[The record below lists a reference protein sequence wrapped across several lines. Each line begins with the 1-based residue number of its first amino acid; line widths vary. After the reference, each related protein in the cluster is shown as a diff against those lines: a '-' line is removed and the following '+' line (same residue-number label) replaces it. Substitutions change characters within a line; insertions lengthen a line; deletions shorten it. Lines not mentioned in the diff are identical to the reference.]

1 MTPTPA
7 LDETWLEVLAQEFQ
21 LQYMHELKKFLQQ
34 EKQTEKIIYPAN
46 DKIFNAFNLTP
57 FDEVKVVILGQ
68 DPYHGKGQAHG
79 LSFSV
84 LNGIKPPPS
93 LKNIFKELADDLKV
107 SIHNNG
113 NLTAW
118 GKQGVLLL
126 NSVLSVRHKQPAS
139 HKERG
144 WEKFTDAVIDKLN
157 TYHTQLV
164 FILWGSYA
172 QSKGKFIDRNKHLVI
187 ESAHPSPFAAH
198 RGFFGS
204 KPFSKT
210 NSYLQENNKQPI
222 NWQL

>member
-7 LDETWLEVLAQEFQ
+7 LDETWLEVLAPELRQP
-21 LQYMHELKKFLQQ
+21 YMQELKKFLQQ
-34 EKQTEKIIYPAN
+34 EKQAKEVIYPAS

-68 DPYHGKGQAHG
+68 DPYHGVGQAHG

-84 LNGIKPPPS
+84 PDGITPPPS
-93 LKNIFKELADDLKV
+93 LKNIFKELHSD
-107 SIHNNG
+107 IGIQITNNG

-118 GKQGVLLL
+118 AKQGILLL
-126 NSVLSVRHKQPAS
+126 NSALSVRHKQPAS

-157 TYHTQLV
+157 LYHAQLV
-164 FILWGSYA
+164 FMLWGSYA
-172 QSKGKFIDRNKHLVI
+172 QNKGKLIDRDKHLVI
-187 ESAHPSPFAAH
+187 ESPHPSPFAAH

-210 NSYLQENNKQPI
+210 NAYLSEHAKQPI
-222 NWQL
+222 NWKV

>member
-1 MTPTPA
+1 MVPTPA
-7 LDETWLEVLAQEFQ
+7 LDETWLEVLAPEFSQ
-21 LQYMHELKKFLQQ
+21 PYMQELKKFLQQ
-34 EKQTEKIIYPAN
+34 EKQSKEVIYPES

-68 DPYHGKGQAHG
+68 DPYHGAGQAHG

-84 LNGIKPPPS
+84 PDGITPPPS
-93 LKNIFKELADDLKV
+93 LKNIFKELHADIGVK
-107 SIHNNG
+107 INNNG

-118 GKQGVLLL
+118 ATQGVLLL

-144 WEKFTDAVIDKLN
+144 WEQFTDAVIDKLN
-157 TYHTQLV
+157 IYHAQLV
-164 FILWGSYA
+164 FMLWGSYA
-172 QSKGKFIDRNKHLVI
+172 QNKGKLIDRNKHLVI
-187 ESAHPSPFAAH
+187 ESPHPSPFAAH

-210 NSYLQENNKQPI
+210 NAYLSEHDKQTI
-222 NWQL
+222 NWQV

>member
-1 MTPTPA
+1 MAPTPA
-7 LDETWLEVLAQEFQ
+7 LDETWLEVLAQEFRQ
-21 LQYMHELKKFLQQ
+21 PYMQELKRFLQK
-34 EKQTEKIIYPAN
+34 EKQAKEVIYPAS

-68 DPYHGKGQAHG
+68 DPYHGAGQAHG

-84 LNGIKPPPS
+84 PDGITPPPS
-93 LKNIFKELADDLKV
+93 LKNIFKELHADIGV
-107 SIHNNG
+107 NINNNG

-118 GKQGVLLL
+118 AKQGVLLL
-126 NSVLSVRHKQPAS
+126 NSVLSVRHKKPAS

-157 TYHTQLV
+157 LYHAQLV
-164 FILWGSYA
+164 FMLWGSYA
-172 QSKGKFIDRNKHLVI
+172 QNKGKLIDRDKHLVI
-187 ESAHPSPFAAH
+187 ESPHPSPFAAH

-210 NSYLQENNKQPI
+210 NAYLSEHAKQPI
-222 NWQL
+222 NWQI

>member
-7 LDETWLEVLAQEFQ
+7 LDETWLEVLAPEFKQ
-21 LQYMHELKKFLQQ
+21 PYMQELKKFLQQ
-34 EKQTEKIIYPAN
+34 EKQSKEVIYPES
-46 DKIFNAFNLTP
+46 DKIFNSFNLTP

-68 DPYHGKGQAHG
+68 DPYHGAGQAHG

-84 LNGIKPPPS
+84 PDGITPPPS
-93 LKNIFKELADDLKV
+93 LKNIFKELHADIGV
-107 SIHNNG
+107 NINNNG

-118 GKQGVLLL
+118 AQQGVLLL

-157 TYHTQLV
+157 LYHAQLV
-164 FILWGSYA
+164 FMLWGSYA
-172 QSKGKFIDRNKHLVI
+172 QNKGKLIDRNKHLVI
-187 ESAHPSPFAAH
+187 ESPHPSPFAAH

-210 NSYLQENNKQPI
+210 NAYLSKHAKQPI
-222 NWQL
+222 NWQV